1 MKRVSKLFG
10 VIFVL
15 AFLVSCIP
23 VQVDAAS
30 KPKLSKTKVSIT
42 VGSTI
47 KLRVKGTSA
56 KVKWSSNKKSV
67 ATVSKKG
74 LVKAKTAGKAI
85 IKAKIGKKTLKCT
98 VTVKQKSTKTSEK
111 QNSNETSEKQNSTEA
126 SEKQNSTEASEK
138 QNSTEASEKQ
148 NSTEAS
154 EKQNSSETS
163 EKQNDNENSSSPN
176 ENISYNDKITVVK
189 EYTLPDG
196 IGWYTR
202 HFMVI
207 RNDSNVTLNV
217 NTSSLAYDSTGAII
231 SAADSEFDALGAG
244 CTSVVCEAFE
254 TDETIAKY
262 NTTIKA
268 SQSKYYES
276 VIDDISYV
284 TNKIK
289 DGAVMQ
295 VTNNGS
301 KAAMF
306 LKGNALFF
314 KCGELVYYEQKYYVD
329 DDSELRAGDTITKQV
344 TCNKDFDSIE
354 FYVDGRRGKN

>member
-111 QNSNETSEKQNSTEA
+111 QNS
-126 SEKQNSTEASEK
+126 
-138 QNSTEASEKQ
+138 TEASEKQ

-244 CTSVVCEAFE
+244 CTSFVCEAFE

-314 KCGELVYYEQKYYVD
+314 KGGELVYYEQNYYVD
-329 DDSELRAGDTITKQV
+329 DDSELKPGDTITKQV